1 MKYKLFTGQGADL
14 EKKVNDWIT
23 PNIEVM
29 QVAQSTISAM
39 AGDRSVPYTIL
50 SVFYRERGIVEQRN
64 ID

>member
-1 MKYKLFTGQGADL
+1 MKYKLFAGQGADL
-14 EKKVNDWIT
+14 EKKVNEWLT

-29 QVAQSTISAM
+29 QVAQSTVSAM
-39 AGDRSVPYTIL
+39 VGERQVPYTIL

>member
-39 AGDRSVPYTIL
+39 AGDRSVLYTIL

>member
-39 AGDRSVPYTIL
+39 AGERPVPYTIL